1 VGLVNYNGWQLNQ
14 TTFKISEEDAL
25 TGTALLGFK
34 SFGKPD
40 TLLLGD
46 FALKAEAK
54 YNLLSLQYQ
63 VKDSLS
69 LITGEVA
76 HQVLFEP
83 NGFYLNFAPSWL
95 KSGNAKWNILPGK
108 TVFLNPNKIDFDSLS
123 NSLVDIINNYRI
135 KNKLYTLS
143 LDTSLVRYSK
153 NWGKTL
159 CDRNTLIHSD
169 FTGTKIIGENIYGLF
184 TYGTFM
190 CNVEYF
196 NKQPQIIFNDWR
208 TSIAGH
214 NETMLNKSVTKIGL
228 YIYTE
233 YNVKFKLRTVMVIE

>member
-1 VGLVNYNGWQLNQ
+1 MIKKKYY
-14 TTFKISEEDAL
+14 ICSII
-25 TGTALLGFK
+25 
-34 SFGKPD
+34 
-40 TLLLGD
+40 
-46 FALKAEAK
+46 LKK
-54 YNLLSLQYQ
+54 YDM
-63 VKDSLS
+63 KS
-69 LITGEVA
+69 LITTVA
-76 HQVLFEP
+76 IFISSFCFVQTRSDDLDEMFIQRNKKE
-83 NGFYLNFAPSWL
+83 Y
-95 KSGNAKWNILPGK
+95 
-108 TVFLNPNKIDFDSLS
+108 NKIDFDSLS

-135 KNKLYTLS
+135 KNKLHTLS

-208 TSIAGH
+208 TSITGH
-214 NETMLNKSVTKIGL
+214 NETMLDKSATKIGL

-233 YNVKFKLRTVMVIE
+233 YNAKFKLRTVMAIE